1 MGHSPSI
8 MDYSR
13 MNYVAQPEDHV
24 ALDDLLPRVGPWDK
38 YSIMWGY
45 KEISNARTPEDERA
59 TLEKWSDM
67 QDSIPWYRFSAGN
80 PFGGFGTL
88 NEAVGDARSGEVH
101 RARLQEHRPR
111 HELRRQR
118 RYASGR

>member
-24 ALDDLLPRVGPWDK
+24 ALDDIMPRVGPWDK

-45 KEISNARTPEDERA
+45 KPIPNARTPEEERP
-59 TLEKWSDM
+59 TLEKWIRDAGHT
-67 QDSIPWYRFSAGN
+67 PWLPLLGEQSVRR
-80 PFGGFGTL
+80 L
-88 NEAVGDARSGEVH
+88 RHVERSRRRRRPGEVDG
-101 RARLQEHRPR
+101 A
-111 HELRRQR
+111 
-118 RYASGR
+118 GI